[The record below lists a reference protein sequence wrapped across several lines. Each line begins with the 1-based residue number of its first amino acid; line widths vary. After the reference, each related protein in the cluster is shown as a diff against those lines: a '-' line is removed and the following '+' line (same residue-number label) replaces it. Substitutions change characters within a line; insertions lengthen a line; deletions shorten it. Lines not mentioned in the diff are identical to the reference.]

1 MMQGFVGQ
9 NRVAVADGRHAR
21 GWLRDALA
29 ALPEPWTVLAS
40 RRRSGADG
48 PPWVCYVVL
57 HPTKGIA
64 LVDVDPAELAV
75 APLEDFFDHTGL
87 AALQPEALPIVAVT
101 LPRDGSVVV
110 AEAIDAAF
118 SRFRCQLNNPYWC
131 EAVVELLLTTP
142 ELRLTRL
149 RRMAPPILKPAAPS
163 AIFTPSPTDESST
176 PVALTLCA
184 DSPTSNGELAEP
196 VQRESLA
203 KLERGL
209 HDPQELPPRRTW
221 RSWPISPVAALV
233 SLLAVAVTLLVS
245 DPTWSPR
252 LETAANST
260 PRLAIEAVPHAAKP
274 TTSLAVAAALPV
286 PAAGRAQPTASPTL
300 PPSAVPAIIAVHPTP
315 HPIVPRPLPD
325 RHARQSARRS
335 SPVPTE
341 QRMAMASVRTMPAAA
356 CADVLHPNRPGGWDY
371 QGPPVPGCLPIRFFG
386 LIGMR

>member
-1 MMQGFVGQ
+1 VMQGFVGQ
-9 NRVAVADGRHAR
+9 NRVAVVDGRHAV

-40 RRRSGADG
+40 RRRSGTEG
-48 PPWVCYVVL
+48 PPWVRYIVL

-131 EAVVELLLTTP
+131 EAVVELFLTTS

-149 RRMAPPILKPAAPS
+149 RRIASPIPEPAVPS
-163 AIFTPSPTDESST
+163 AVFTPSPTDESST

-184 DSPTSNGELAEP
+184 DTPTSNGELVEP
-196 VQRESLA
+196 VQCESLA
-203 KLERGL
+203 KSERAL
-209 HDPQELPPRRTW
+209 HDPQELPPPQRTW
-221 RSWPISPVAALV
+221 RSWPISPVTAVV
-233 SLLAVAVTLLVS
+233 SLLAVAAILLVS
-245 DPTWSPR
+245 RQTWSPT
-252 LETAANST
+252 LETAANSM
-260 PRLAIEAVPHAAKP
+260 PRLATEAVPHAAKP
-274 TTSLAVAAALPV
+274 TTSLAMTAALPV
-286 PAAGRAQPTASPTL
+286 PAAGRAQQ
-300 PPSAVPAIIAVHPTP
+300 VIAPTP
-315 HPIVPRPLPD
+315 TPLAAPATTSAQPSPHPLSDRYAWRSA
-325 RHARQSARRS
+325 RHASSA
-335 SPVPTE
+335 PPE
-341 QRMAMASVRTMPAAA
+341 QRMAMASARTASDTA

-371 QGPPVPGCLPIRFFG
+371 RGPPVPNCLPIRFFG